1 MRVTNSRAP
10 VSAEVTP
17 LGSVPSTA
25 SPGSISSHR
34 RISIRV
40 TAINADPL
48 GRAPLQGSGSPC
60 VVSVM
65 VAPALHHSL
74 ILGRCA
80 GFTLGTPS
88 KRNTLVP
95 FSQEESAPKSPP
107 LIVFSYGTPHLLA
120 TDLPQSY
127 VFTTAIFLFICLY
140 FETRSR

>member
-10 VSAEVTP
+10 VSAEVTL

-25 SPGSISSHR
+25 STGATSSHR
-34 RISIRV
+34 SISIRV
-40 TAINADPL
+40 APINAEPL
-48 GRAPLQGSGSPC
+48 GRAPLQGSVSQC
-60 VVSVM
+60 VISVM

-80 GFTLGTPS
+80 GVTLGTPS

-107 LIVFSYGTPHLLA
+107 LIVFFSCDTPHLLTA
-120 TDLPQSY
+120 ALPRSY
-127 VFTTAIFLFICLY
+127 VFTTAIFLFVCL
-140 FETRSR
+140 FIF